1 MSKTQKSL
9 ITRFGGIGDIV
20 LLTPTLKALTER
32 DGVAPDLVAGAGW
45 VFPTLKNCPYV
56 SDIYLLGKRGLPR
69 FFNASS
75 RKLKKDLKNK
85 IYKNIYNL
93 HEEPRTARHF
103 DFLDLSPLASY
114 QGNSI
119 EHESSRRLR
128 ETGLRAES
136 LLEKALPQIFT
147 TQSDIDSLLNKDPV
161 YKEGF
166 ILVQPGNKK
175 TMGRGDSTRSSNT
188 KFWSNEKW
196 REVISSLVS
205 AHPNTA
211 ILVIGS
217 PSESDYIDEI
227 ISPIKSSRIRNY
239 SSDLNLLELK
249 AACTLAAG
257 MITVD
262 TGPAHIAAAL
272 GCPMI
277 ELFGPCT
284 PESHAPLNLGQ
295 KIEMLVKFNNESE
308 KANYLSSIGL
318 ITPAEVIEKFESAFD
333 FHRTAP
339 LSRIS

>member
-128 ETGLRAES
+128 ETGLAAES
-136 LLEKALPQIFT
+136 HFEDLLPQIFT
-147 TQSDIDSLLNKDPV
+147 TQADIDNLLNKDPV
-161 YKEGF
+161 YKGSF

-175 TMGRGDSTRSSNT
+175 TMVRGDSARTSNA
-188 KFWSNEKW
+188 KFWSNDKW
-196 REVISSLVS
+196 QKVISTLAAS
-205 AHPNTA
+205 HPDTTV
-211 ILVIGS
+211 LVIGS

-227 ISPIKSSRIRNY
+227 IGPIKSSRIRNY
-239 SSDLNLLELK
+239 SSELNLIELK

-257 MITVD
+257 MVTVD
-262 TGPAHIAAAL
+262 TGPAHTAAAL

-277 ELFGPCT
+277 ELFGPCNSIT
-284 PESHAPLNLGQ
+284 HAPLNLGQ
-295 KIEMLVKFNNESE
+295 KIEMLSRFESAHHE
-308 KANYLSSIGL
+308 KILSPAIGL
-318 ITPAEVIEKFESAFD
+318 ITPEEVIENFESTFD
-333 FHRTAP
+333 FYRSTP
-339 LSRIS
+339 TSRIS